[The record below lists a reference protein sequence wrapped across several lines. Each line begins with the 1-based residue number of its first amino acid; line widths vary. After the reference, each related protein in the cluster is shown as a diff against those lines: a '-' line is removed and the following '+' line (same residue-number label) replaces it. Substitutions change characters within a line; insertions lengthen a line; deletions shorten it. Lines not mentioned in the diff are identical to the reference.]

1 FFCIVIKYLNVMQKN
16 TSTFN
21 TLTCFT
27 FLSKSLQDS
36 RLLVLSQIDDRFV
49 STRKDTDDEDR
60 RHGRRNGYC
69 LSDEEISDILNQLN
83 QFANYLQT
91 TPLQAAIFVALY
103 TCQLEEFERSE
114 IESLGRFYDI
124 STVETLPMK
133 SEFEVMKKKGYFK
146 IKGSGLRMRR
156 RCVYQ
161 IDEQL
166 EHAITLNEPFQ
177 LGIAEK
183 IDRYK
188 FCQLVSD
195 EIEKR
200 NDDESSTSDLFQ
212 TIQELEENHTDLS
225 FVQLVMK
232 KIKSLEDRLLFYE
245 ICDNHIDRG
254 ETYIDGALSYIYD
267 DTAKKFKV
275 ATRLINETHSLFQN
289 QWIEKKP
296 AAFFSRAGLVLSS
309 KGKEIFL
316 EKDFVLLQE
325 NQKDDPRMI
334 TPDKIDTKTLFFSK
348 ELSEEVNFLQKSL
361 KNTQFKNLQ
370 KRLKEK
376 KLPQGVT
383 AIFYGLPGTGKTETA
398 MQIAKATGRKV
409 MHVDISASKTCWY
422 GESEKLV
429 KKIFTDYADKCK
441 NEKLKPILLFNEADA
456 LLGKRREDV
465 ARSVDQTDNAI
476 QNILLEEM
484 EKLKGIMIATT
495 NLADNLDDAFERRF
509 LFKIKFDKPTKEAKC
524 NIWKDKMPALPADAC
539 EKLALEFD
547 FSGGEIDNIVRKFTM
562 QEVLRKAEPTYEAV
576 QKLCKSEKLNRKR
589 GHKTVG
595 F

>member
-1 FFCIVIKYLNVMQKN
+1 
-16 TSTFN
+16 
-21 TLTCFT
+21 
-27 FLSKSLQDS
+27 
-36 RLLVLSQIDDRFV
+36 
-49 STRKDTDDEDR
+49 
-60 RHGRRNGYC
+60 
-69 LSDEEISDILNQLN
+69 
-83 QFANYLQT
+83 
-91 TPLQAAIFVALY
+91 
-103 TCQLEEFERSE
+103 
-114 IESLGRFYDI
+114 
-124 STVETLPMK
+124 
-133 SEFEVMKKKGYFK
+133 
-146 IKGSGLRMRR
+146 
-156 RCVYQ
+156 
-161 IDEQL
+161 
-166 EHAITLNEPFQ
+166 
-177 LGIAEK
+177 
-183 IDRYK
+183 
-188 FCQLVSD
+188 
-195 EIEKR
+195 
-200 NDDESSTSDLFQ
+200 
-212 TIQELEENHTDLS
+212 
-225 FVQLVMK
+225 
-232 KIKSLEDRLLFYE
+232 
-245 ICDNHIDRG
+245 
-254 ETYIDGALSYIYD
+254 
-267 DTAKKFKV
+267 
-275 ATRLINETHSLFQN
+275 
-289 QWIEKKP
+289 
-296 AAFFSRAGLVLSS
+296 
-309 KGKEIFL
+309 
-316 EKDFVLLQE
+316 
-325 NQKDDPRMI
+325 MI

-429 KKIFTDYADKCK
+429 KRIFTDYADKCK

-456 LLGKRREDV
+456 LLGKRRENV

-509 LFKIKFDKPTKEAKC
+509 LFKIKFDKPTKEAKR

-576 QKLCKSEKLNRKR
+576 QKLCKSEKLNRKG

>member
-1 FFCIVIKYLNVMQKN
+1 M
-16 TSTFN
+16 
-21 TLTCFT
+21 
-27 FLSKSLQDS
+27 D
-36 RLLVLSQIDDRFV
+36 
-49 STRKDTDDEDR
+49 
-60 RHGRRNGYC
+60 
-69 LSDEEISDILNQLN
+69 
-83 QFANYLQT
+83 
-91 TPLQAAIFVALY
+91 
-103 TCQLEEFERSE
+103 
-114 IESLGRFYDI
+114 SLGRFFDI
-124 STVETLPMK
+124 TTVETLPMK
-133 SEFEVMKKKGYFK
+133 VEYEYLFKNGYFK
-146 IKGSGLRMRR
+146 LKTGAFTRGRCSLR
-156 RCVYQ
+156 

-166 EHAITLNEPFQ
+166 EHAIANNEPFR
-177 LGIAEK
+177 LSPIEK

-195 EIEKR
+195 EIDKR
-200 NDDESSTSDLFQ
+200 KDGDCSTYELQQSV
-212 TIQELEENHTDLS
+212 IALEERHKNLK
-225 FVQLVMK
+225 FVQTVNKRMSK
-232 KIKSLEDRLLFYE
+232 VDDRLLFYE
-245 ICDNHIDRG
+245 ICDNHINHG
-254 ETYIDGALSYIYD
+254 ETGIDSVLSNIYD
-267 DTAKKFKV
+267 NTTVKYKV
-275 ATRLINETHSLFQN
+275 AATLMNETHSLFKS

-296 AAFFSRAGLVLSS
+296 ASFFSRAGLVLSP
-309 KGKEIFL
+309 KGKDLFF
-316 EKDFVLLQE
+316 EKDSFIFKQSE
-325 NQKDDPRMI
+325 KDDPRMI
-334 TPDKIDTKTLFFSK
+334 APDKIDAKTLFFSK
-348 ELSEEVNFLQKSL
+348 ELSEEVDFLQDSL
-361 KNTQFKNLQ
+361 QNTQFKNLQ

-429 KKIFTDYADKCK
+429 KRIFTDYADKCK

-465 ARSVDQTDNAI
+465 ARSTDQTDNAI

-484 EKLKGIMIATT
+484 EKLNGIMIATT

-524 NIWKDKMPALPADAC
+524 NIWKDKMPSLSAEAC

-562 QEVLRKAEPTYEAV
+562 QEILRKAEPSYEAI

>member
-1 FFCIVIKYLNVMQKN
+1 MQKDN
-16 TSTFN
+16 STFN
-21 TLTCFT
+21 TLACFT
-27 FLSKSLQDS
+27 LLSKSLQGS
-36 RLLVLSQIDDRFV
+36 RSQVLAKIDKRFV
-49 STRKDTDDEDR
+49 YLPKDSEDDEREPFR
-60 RHGRRNGYC
+60 RRRNTTI
-69 LSDEEISDILNQLN
+69 LSKEELENVVDNLN
-83 QFANYLQT
+83 QFAEYLQV
-91 TPLQAAIFVALY
+91 TPLQAAIFVAFY
-103 TCQLEEFERSE
+103 TCQLEEMDRSE
-114 IESLGRFYDI
+114 VDALGRFFEI
-124 STVETLPMK
+124 STVETVPLK
-133 SEFEVMKKKGYFK
+133 VEYEDLFQKGYVK
-146 IKGSGLRMRR
+146 LKSGGSFRR
-156 RCVYQ
+156 RGALK
-161 IDEQL
+161 IDEKL
-166 EHAITLNEPFQ
+166 EHAIANNEPFC
-177 LGIAEK
+177 LSPIEK

-200 NDDESSTSDLFQ
+200 RDGECTTYELQQ
-212 TIQELEENHTDLS
+212 TVLELEERNMDLK
-225 FVQLVMK
+225 FVQTVYK
-232 KIKSLEDRLLFYE
+232 KLKKVDDRLLFYE
-245 ICDNHIDRG
+245 ICDDHINHG
-254 ETYIDGALSYIYD
+254 ETGIDCTLSDIYD
-267 DTAKKFKV
+267 SRTVKYKV
-275 ATRLINETHSLFQN
+275 ATTLMNETHSLFKN
-289 QWIEKKP
+289 QWIEKKR
-296 AAFFSRAGLVLSS
+296 ASFFSKAGLILTS
-309 KGKEIFL
+309 KGKDIFF
-316 EKDFVLLQE
+316 EKDAMIFKQSE
-325 NQKDDPRMI
+325 KDDPRMI
-334 TPDKIDTKTLFFSK
+334 APDKIDAKTLFFSK
-348 ELSEEVNFLQKSL
+348 ELSEEVDFLQDSL
-361 KNTQFKNLQ
+361 QNTQFKDLQ

-524 NIWKDKMPALPADAC
+524 SIWKDKMPKLSAEAC

-562 QEVLRKAEPTYEAV
+562 QEVLRKAEPSYEAV
-576 QKLCKSEKLNRKR
+576 QKLCKSEKLNRKH